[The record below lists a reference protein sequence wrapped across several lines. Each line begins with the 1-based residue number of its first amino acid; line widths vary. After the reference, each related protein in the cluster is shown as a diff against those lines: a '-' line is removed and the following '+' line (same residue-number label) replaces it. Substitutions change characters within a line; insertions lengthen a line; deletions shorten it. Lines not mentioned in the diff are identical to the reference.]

1 MQNCGVEEFDDHM
14 HSGTYGMV
22 LARHGRDATPIT
34 TNAIIRG
41 HQKPIGP
48 VFSDVH
54 LRPKAT
60 LFDGNVE
67 LNRYTS
73 IRHSKSRACQRRR
86 NEPHFNKFFGLLN
99 NSVTAAEKMPIENK
113 GKGEDC

>member
-34 TNAIIRG
+34 ANAIIRG

-54 LRPKAT
+54 LRSKAT

-67 LNRYTS
+67 LNRYTQYS
-73 IRHSKSRACQRRR
+73 IVK
-86 NEPHFNKFFGLLN
+86 
-99 NSVTAAEKMPIENK
+99 AELAKE
-113 GKGEDC
+113 GEMNLTSTSSLDF